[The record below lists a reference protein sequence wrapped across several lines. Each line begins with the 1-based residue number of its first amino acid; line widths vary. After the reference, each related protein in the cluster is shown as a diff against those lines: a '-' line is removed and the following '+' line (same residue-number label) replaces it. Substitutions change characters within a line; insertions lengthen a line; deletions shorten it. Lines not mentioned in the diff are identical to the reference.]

1 MYKYSEDV
9 YIQDIKDYVDS
20 TYGQHYVNGGI
31 QVVDVWQAR
40 GTLDTTAAD
49 TAIKYIMRYGKK
61 DGKNRKDLLKA
72 VHYIMLM
79 MYADDFKMEKKIETR
94 TRTFV
99 PVDPYISK

>member
-1 MYKYSEDV
+1 MYKYNEDL
-9 YIQDIKDYVDS
+9 YINDIKEYVDS
-20 TYGQHYVNGGI
+20 TYGQHYVNDGI

-61 DGKNRKDLLKA
+61 EGKNRKDLLKA

-79 MYADDFKMEKKIETR
+79 MYADDNTMEKNIETR

-99 PVDPYISK
+99 PVGIDRS

>member
-1 MYKYSEDV
+1 MYKYNEDLL
-9 YIQDIKDYVDS
+9 IQDIKDYVDS
-20 TYGQHYVNGGI
+20 TYGQHYVNDGI

-61 DGKNRKDLLKA
+61 EGKNRKDLLKA

-79 MYADDFKMEKKIETR
+79 MYADDNTMEKNIETR

-99 PVDPYISK
+99 PVGIDRS

>member
-1 MYKYSEDV
+1 MYKYSEDK
-9 YIQDIKDYVDS
+9 YIQDIQDYVDS
-20 TYGQHYVNGGI
+20 TYGQHYVNDGI

-61 DGKNRKDLLKA
+61 EGKNRKDLLKA

-79 MYADDFKMEKKIETR
+79 MYADDNTMEKKNETR

-99 PVDPYISK
+99 PVGIDRS

>member
-1 MYKYSEDV
+1 MYKYNEDL
-9 YIQDIKDYVDS
+9 YISDIKDYVDS
-20 TYGQHYVNGGI
+20 TYGQHYVNDGI

-61 DGKNRKDLLKA
+61 EGKNRKDLLKA

-79 MYADDFKMEKKIETR
+79 MYADDNTMEKNIETR

-99 PVDPYISK
+99 PVDTN

>member
-9 YIQDIKDYVDS
+9 FIQDIKDYIDS
-20 TYGQHYVNGGI
+20 TYGQHYVNDDI

-61 DGKNRKDLLKA
+61 EGKNRKDLLKA
-72 VHYIMLM
+72 VHYILLM

-99 PVDPYISK
+99 PVDPNIGQ